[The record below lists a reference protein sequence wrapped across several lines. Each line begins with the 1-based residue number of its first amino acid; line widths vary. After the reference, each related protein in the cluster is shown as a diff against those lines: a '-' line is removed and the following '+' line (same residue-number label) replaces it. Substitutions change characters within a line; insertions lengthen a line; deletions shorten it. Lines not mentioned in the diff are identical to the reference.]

1 MTSGIGMTFRV
12 TLSLGCG
19 LLVGITTLLLN
30 ISYANSYYLTTINF
44 FIIPVLLLPLIT
56 LIANF
61 IVKFYSCGNA
71 NIFTLASGVVTVPI
85 FFVILSAVLAVFPW
99 LLWPIEGM
107 FDATSPEKKVF
118 AHAFAYAYFF
128 FWATSYN
135 QEMNNAS
142 VQRCP
147 RV

>member
-1 MTSGIGMTFRV
+1 
-12 TLSLGCG
+12 
-19 LLVGITTLLLN
+19 
-30 ISYANSYYLTTINF
+30 
-44 FIIPVLLLPLIT
+44 LIT